1 MVVPTK
7 SSHIC
12 DILHNSG
19 WQKCNCSEIKS
30 IHVSSKR
37 HSEPREDRS
46 KIKDYKVHKA
56 WAGMNAWYLLAERK
70 VMAREGDTEAS
81 GFVIYKFGGGGG
93 SFSRRTAF
101 DHFL

>member
-1 MVVPTK
+1 MIF
-7 SSHIC
+7 SSKGR
-12 DILHNSG
+12 NSFVKK
-19 WQKCNCSEIKS
+19 QPHQIKS

-81 GFVIYKFGGGGG
+81 GFAIYLNKDRRG
-93 SFSRRTAF
+93 SFSRRTTAF
-101 DHFL
+101 D